1 MRIKKPPDPLDQQI
15 GRNIRFHRMR
25 RPLSQTAL
33 GEQIAIAYQ
42 QVQKYE
48 TAANRVPASRL
59 VRIARVLEVPVG
71 ALLADDAE
79 DRSGEPLNRL
89 YARQSDRLARA
100 IAKITDDWR
109 LSLIVELAELV
120 TRFPD

>member
-1 MRIKKPPDPLDQQI
+1 
-15 GRNIRFHRMR
+15 
-25 RPLSQTAL
+25 
-33 GEQIAIAYQ
+33 
-42 QVQKYE
+42 V
-48 TAANRVPASRL
+48 
-59 VRIARVLEVPVG
+59 
-71 ALLADDAE
+71 
-79 DRSGEPLNRL
+79 EPLNRL